1 MDYQKIT
8 YPKGRKAM
16 KTFAVDTGYVVRLD
30 LNEEVI
36 ETLTNFVEKEGLA
49 GGTISGI
56 GALKDV
62 TLGYFDP
69 ERKEYIKKTFP
80 KEMEL
85 VQLTANITHV
95 DGKPFIHAHA
105 IVSGADYIA
114 RAGHLFS
121 ATIAITGE
129 MFVLPTDTRIKRSL
143 DPVTGAK
150 LMV

>member
-1 MDYQKIT
+1 M
-8 YPKGRKAM
+8 KA
-16 KTFAVDTGYVVRLD
+16 FATDTGYVVRLD

-36 ETLTNFVEKEGLA
+36 EALTDFVKNEGLA

-69 ERKEYIKKTFP
+69 EQKAYIQKTFP

-85 VQLTANITHV
+85 VQLTANITWV
-95 DGKPFIHAHA
+95 DNKPFIHAHA

-129 MFVLPTDTRIKRSL
+129 MFVLPTDTKIERRL

-150 LMV
+150 LID